1 MKKSDLSPL
10 EKGNIGERFTVRYLR
25 RKWYKIRERQMRN
38 QYSEIDI
45 IAEKR
50 DVIVF
55 VEVKT
60 RTTGQ
65 LLSPSFAVDSKK
77 QKKIISAA
85 LGYIQKHNIKKQV
98 RFDVAEV
105 YLDKDTY
112 NVSNINYIENAFSAG
127 GSYTVF

>member
-1 MKKSDLSPL
+1 MKKFSLSPV
-10 EKGNIGERFTVRYLR
+10 EKGNIGEKYTVRYLR
-25 RKWYKIRERQMRN
+25 RKWYKIRACQMRN

-45 IAEKR
+45 IAEKP

-60 RTTGQ
+60 RTKGQ
-65 LLSPSFAVDSKK
+65 LLSPSFAVDLKK

-85 LGYIQKHNIKKQV
+85 LGYIQRYNIKKQI

-105 YLDKDTY
+105 YLFKDGIK
-112 NVSNINYIENAFSAG
+112 VADFNYIENAFSSSG
-127 GSYTVF
+127 RYTVL

>member
-1 MKKSDLSPL
+1 MKRPYLSPL

-25 RKWYKIRERQMRN
+25 RKWYKIKACQMRN

-45 IAEKR
+45 IAEKQ
-50 DVIVF
+50 DVVAF

-60 RTTGQ
+60 RTDGQ
-65 LLSPSFAVDSKK
+65 LLRPSAAVDLKK

-105 YLDKDTY
+105 YLEKDTCK
-112 NVSNINYIENAFSAG
+112 VSKINYIENAFSAG

>member
-1 MKKSDLSPL
+1 MKTLNLSPVD
-10 EKGNIGERFTVRYLR
+10 KGNIGEKYTARFLRKNRYR
-25 RKWYKIRERQMRN
+25 IREMQMRN
-38 QYSEIDI
+38 QFSEIDI

-50 DVIVF
+50 DVLVF

-60 RTTGQ
+60 RTEGV
-65 LLSPSFAVDSKK
+65 LLSPSSAVNLQK

-85 LGYIQKHNIKKQV
+85 LGYIQKHNIRKQV

-105 YLDKDTY
+105 YLLKDSRK
-112 NVSNINYIENAFSAG
+112 VSDFNYIENAFSAG